1 MKKVFFFSLAIMA
14 TACLNVFAYS
24 INSYNGLRHAILDG
38 QQLVILLDFQKITK
52 QQSGWHL
59 GYFIPNSMM
68 IVPGT
73 GSIPRHVVTSQLHFT
88 DRSGVPTY
96 EYVKYTFYDNDSVK
110 VEITFYDA
118 KTFTPLESPHA
129 LHCSF
134 GQGIKVKTVSEGTP
148 TYHERD
154 G

>member
-1 MKKVFFFSLAIMA
+1 MKKVFLFSLAIMIA
-14 TACLNVFAYS
+14 AFLNVFGYS
-24 INSYNGLRHAILDG
+24 INSYNGLKHAIWDG
-38 QQLVILLDFQKITK
+38 QQIVILLDIQKITK
-52 QQSGWHL
+52 TSGSHL
-59 GYFIPNSMM
+59 GYFIPSSMM

-96 EYVKYTFYDNDSVK
+96 EYVKYTFYENNSVK

-118 KTFTPLESPHA
+118 KTFTPLESPHT

-134 GQGIKVKTVSEGTP
+134 GQGIKVMTVSEGTA